1 MDFPLGSEDPAILQV
16 HKWDPSETGIGL
28 SDFRKAFLSPTREIL
43 LLHSYE
49 REALLVPLGKGE
61 LHSGGAEG
69 GYDYDN
75 HNPGSSNVSSE
86 ASTRPSR
93 SVMVNDSPC
102 TSGSDIDIDLAEIK
116 CSRSNSYPYISDV
129 NSLAWARCED
139 GYDQHSDASFREVL
153 FVSGRCGVTVHAFP
167 KLTKTK
173 GMDQAMLE
181 GNFRQGKWV
190 ELGPIATLSS
200 NFSHGVSGGQ
210 SVNLTGGDGGVEFLR
225 GSATKRYLESFFTKV
240 ETIVSDGILW
250 TKFPENNDFP
260 CSTKVVS
267 FSIFNGSLSLDH
279 LLNEKSVQSK
289 EHWQEPAD
297 SVKDASDCSSFSFC
311 GADTKLDCF
320 SSVFGIVI
328 NGFYECPRV
337 FSSASNCL
345 VGFFLTLMHHMSVN
359 ISDANQSVSSR
370 NLLLVAKLDSRGIQ
384 WVSVVK
390 LDERINRVQAVEWMD
405 FQFSDKLLVCLNSSG
420 LIVLY
425 SAMSG
430 EYVTHLN
437 VLQAC
442 GLNPHFDLQGLEK
455 LYSNDDIHAKEECG
469 IKDSMLVV
477 ASHTSL
483 LAVVDECGVIYV
495 ISLGEYILD
504 KNYSSEKLLPY
515 CQQFGLGMLV
525 GWGVGGSAID
535 CQAVYSNLSGYF
547 QSNDLNIKH
556 GSVASSDK
564 AVAGNALQKIN
575 GCTFKG
581 KGDLYGSYS
590 SGFSATSKV
599 NNGNKF
605 LGYDVKSPVMRKI
618 FLPNFRVCED
628 DSICFSPL
636 GITIFSKKKCV
647 KNQNV
652 SQLIHFNL
660 QVKLEVHDDNF
671 LDNVYEVYHFD
682 GKDVIGEAIGC
693 TFQGCFYIVREG
705 SLSVYIPSIS
715 ILSNFLPVEHIGYC
729 QSSKDIGISVQL
741 KDNLEIK
748 EPTKR
753 FSPWKV
759 EILDRVL
766 LYEGT
771 EVADQLCLKN
781 GWDIKVSRIRQL
793 QIALDYLKFYEI
805 ERSLEMLVDV
815 DLAEEGILRL
825 LFAAVY
831 LILNKSGSDSETSA
845 ASRLLALAT
854 CFATKMLHKY
864 GLLQHKKDAC
874 TAEGF
879 NKTGLLSLPPIEPI
893 RLQTEVD
900 FAQKLC
906 EIAHFLEII
915 RNLQCRHRSIFQ
927 RASQGSADS
936 GEESSLITTNMFQEE
951 SQVSSLPSDLESLDV
966 LNQRELSFPLPGSNN
981 NENLALVPVDSES
994 QLVSDEFGNIS
1005 HLTPLGGVLGK
1016 KVLPVENPREMMAR
1030 WKVDNL
1036 DLKTVVKDALLSG
1049 RLPLAVLQLHLHQ
1062 LNDFVADK
1070 EPHDTFTEVRDIG
1083 RAVAYEL
1090 FLKGE
1095 TELAVATLQR
1105 LGENIESCLKQL
1117 LFGTVRRSLRTQ
1129 IAEEMKRYGYLGPYE
1144 WKILDDM
1151 SLIECGLTTGKRNFN
1166 ELRLVILFVPVHVYE
1181 KSLYPSSSFWK
1192 TYNHRLKDISV
1203 PLDSVLPVEN
1213 RLRLLYNHSF
1223 DSHVIECGEID
1234 GIVFDTWINIS
1245 ESSSALEVDEDDA
1258 HVGYWASA
1266 AVWFDA
1272 WDQRTVDRMIL
1283 NQSFHSGNSL
1293 LWESQLEYHVCRNHW
1308 KEVSRLLDVM
1318 PAYVLSSGSLQLNLD
1333 VLQPALSLG
1342 CNMKSSNYE
1351 SFLCSLEELDSVCM
1365 EVPDVQMYRF
1375 SPDLC
1380 SGWMRMLMEEKLA
1393 KNFIFLKEYW
1403 EGTLEMIA
1411 LLARSGFI
1419 SGTDKICLEDDLTKT
1434 SSVREGAVQA
1444 LHKIFVHHCAQY
1456 NLPNILGL
1464 YLDHHSLVLDND
1476 SLYALQETAVD
1487 CEWARWLLLSR
1498 VKGCE
1503 YEASLANAR
1512 SIMSRNLIP
1521 RSDLSV
1527 LELDDIIRTVD
1538 DIAEGGGEMAAL
1550 ATLMHAAVPI
1560 QSCLNSGAVNRHS
1573 NSSAQC
1579 TLENLRPTLQKF
1591 PTLWRTLVGA
1601 CLGQDTMA
1609 LLVPK
1614 AKTDYLNWRDD
1625 IFFSTGRD
1633 TSLLQM
1639 LPCWF
1644 PKPIRRLIQLYVQGP
1659 LGCQSF
1665 SGFPTGETLLHRD
1678 IDLFINADVH
1688 AEISAISWEATIQ
1701 RHIEEELYGPLL
1713 EENGFGL
1720 EHLLHR
1726 GRAMAAFNQI
1736 LGHRVQNLKS
1746 EGESSTSAHGQT
1758 NIQSDVQTLLSP
1770 LGHSEE
1776 TLLLSVL
1783 PIAIMHFEDSM
1794 LVASCAFLLELCGLS
1809 SNKMR
1814 VDIAVLK
1821 RISSF
1826 YKSSENNENLRQLS
1840 PKGSVFHA
1848 ISHEGDVTESLARAL
1863 ADEYLH
1869 EGSPVIATETGA
1881 VSKHP
1886 SRALV
1891 LVLHHLEKAS
1901 LPRLVDGKTYG
1912 SWLLS
1917 GNGDGNELRSQRK
1930 AASQHW
1936 TLVTNFCR
1944 LHQLP
1949 LSTKYLAVLA
1959 RDNDWIEFLSEAQI
1973 GGYSFDTVVQVASK
1987 EFSDP
1992 RLQVHMLTVLRG
2004 MQSKKKASS
2013 ALFLDTLEKS
2023 SETTFPDENICVPVE
2038 LFQILAECEKQKC
2051 PGEALL
2057 RKAKELSWSIL
2068 AMVASCFLDVSPLS
2082 CLTVW
2087 LEITAARETSSIKV
2101 NDIASQIADNVGA
2114 AVNATNIL
2122 PVGDRVLTFHYNRQ
2136 SPKRRRLITPV
2147 SLDSSTS
2154 ATSDISSSISEKIL
2168 DSQGNTVENDR
2179 KVEHFGCINVPSDSN
2194 EGPASLSKMVAV
2206 LCEQQLF
2213 LPLLRAFEMFLPS
2226 CPLLPFIRALQA
2238 FSQMRLSEASAHL
2251 GSFSAR
2257 IKEEPMYLQANVG
2270 REAQIGASWISS
2282 TASTAADAVLSTCP
2296 SPYEKR
2302 CLLQLLAATDFGDGG
2317 YTAAYYRRVYWKI
2330 NLAEPLLRKDNELHL
2345 GDEISDDASLLSALE
2360 NNRHWDQARNWAKQL
2375 EANGA
2380 PWKSATHHVTESQA
2394 ESMVAEWKEFLWD
2407 VPEERVA
2414 LWSHCNTLFIRYS
2427 FPSLQAGLFFL
2438 KHAEAVEKDL
2448 PARELHELLLLS
2460 LQWLSGMISLS
2471 NPVCPLQLLR
2481 EIETKVWLLA
2491 VESETQVK
2499 SEGDFHFTFSTRES
2513 GIKNDSSIIDRT
2525 ASIIAKM
2532 DNHINTMRSRIV
2544 EKYESRENNQIPH
2557 KNQVMDA
2564 AGLSTTFG
2572 GNTKAKRRAKGYMAS
2587 RRPPLDSADK
2597 SADTDDGSSTTSF
2610 KNDLQLPEENV
2621 KVEMSFSRWEERV
2634 GEAELERAVLSLL
2647 EFGQIAAAKQLQ
2659 YKFSP
2664 GQIPSEF
2671 RLVDAALKLAAISTP
2686 PSNVSAPLLDEE
2698 VRSVMQ
2704 SYGILNDKNY
2714 VDPLQV
2720 LESSVTIF
2728 TEGNGRGLCKRIIAV
2743 IKAANTLGLPFSEAF
2758 NKQPIELLQ
2767 LLSLKA
2773 QDSFEEANFLV
2784 QTHPMPAASI
2794 AQILAESFLKGVLAA
2809 HRGGYMDSQKEE
2821 GPAPLLWRF
2830 SDFLKW
2836 AELCPSEPEIGHAL
2850 MRLVITG
2857 QEIPHACEVELLIL
2871 SHHFYKSSSCLDGV
2885 DVLVALAAT
2894 RVDAYVLEGDFP
2906 CLARLITGVGNFYA
2920 LNFILGILI
2929 ENGQLDL
2936 LLQKYSA
2943 AADINTG
2950 TADAVRGFRMAV
2962 LTSLKHFN
2970 PNDLDAFAMVYN
2982 HFDMKHETAALLE
2995 SRAEQSCEQWFRRY
3009 NKDQNEDLLDSMR
3022 YFIEAAEVHSSI
3034 DAGNKTRRDCAQ
3046 ASLLSLQIRMP
3057 DFQWLYRSE
3066 TNARRA
3072 LVEQSRF
3079 QEALIVA
3086 EAYNLNQPSE
3096 WALVL
3101 WNQMLK
3107 PEVMEEF
3114 VAEFVAVLLL
3124 QPSMLIDLAKFYRAE
3139 VAARGDQSHFSV
3151 WLTGGGLPAEWAK
3164 YLGRSFR
3171 CLLKRTRDLRLR
3183 MQLATVATGFGDVI
3197 DACTEE
3203 MDKVP
3208 DNAAPLVLRKGHGG
3222 AYLPLMEERLNRM
3235 FRWFLFSFAPK
3246 CIVPVHHYK
3255 NPFLMFYIHA
3265 PILSTKY
3272 SCLVLISHNANYRQ
3286 PFSFASELVT
3296 E

>member
-1 MDFPLGSEDPAILQV
+1 M
-16 HKWDPSETGIGL
+16 
-28 SDFRKAFLSPTREIL
+28 
-43 LLHSYE
+43 
-49 REALLVPLGKGE
+49 
-61 LHSGGAEG
+61 
-69 GYDYDN
+69 N
-75 HNPGSSNVSSE
+75 
-86 ASTRPSR
+86 
-93 SVMVNDSPC
+93 
-102 TSGSDIDIDLAEIK
+102 
-116 CSRSNSYPYISDV
+116 
-129 NSLAWARCED
+129 
-139 GYDQHSDASFREVL
+139 
-153 FVSGRCGVTVHAFP
+153 
-167 KLTKTK
+167 
-173 GMDQAMLE
+173 
-181 GNFRQGKWV
+181 
-190 ELGPIATLSS
+190 
-200 NFSHGVSGGQ
+200 
-210 SVNLTGGDGGVEFLR
+210 
-225 GSATKRYLESFFTKV
+225 
-240 ETIVSDGILW
+240 
-250 TKFPENNDFP
+250 
-260 CSTKVVS
+260 
-267 FSIFNGSLSLDH
+267 
-279 LLNEKSVQSK
+279 
-289 EHWQEPAD
+289 
-297 SVKDASDCSSFSFC
+297 
-311 GADTKLDCF
+311 
-320 SSVFGIVI
+320 
-328 NGFYECPRV
+328 
-337 FSSASNCL
+337 
-345 VGFFLTLMHHMSVN
+345 
-359 ISDANQSVSSR
+359 
-370 NLLLVAKLDSRGIQ
+370 
-384 WVSVVK
+384 
-390 LDERINRVQAVEWMD
+390 
-405 FQFSDKLLVCLNSSG
+405 
-420 LIVLY
+420 
-425 SAMSG
+425 
-430 EYVTHLN
+430 
-437 VLQAC
+437 
-442 GLNPHFDLQGLEK
+442 
-455 LYSNDDIHAKEECG
+455 
-469 IKDSMLVV
+469 
-477 ASHTSL
+477 
-483 LAVVDECGVIYV
+483 
-495 ISLGEYILD
+495 
-504 KNYSSEKLLPY
+504 
-515 CQQFGLGMLV
+515 
-525 GWGVGGSAID
+525 
-535 CQAVYSNLSGYF
+535 
-547 QSNDLNIKH
+547 
-556 GSVASSDK
+556 
-564 AVAGNALQKIN
+564 
-575 GCTFKG
+575 
-581 KGDLYGSYS
+581 
-590 SGFSATSKV
+590 
-599 NNGNKF
+599 
-605 LGYDVKSPVMRKI
+605 
-618 FLPNFRVCED
+618 
-628 DSICFSPL
+628 
-636 GITIFSKKKCV
+636 
-647 KNQNV
+647 
-652 SQLIHFNL
+652 
-660 QVKLEVHDDNF
+660 
-671 LDNVYEVYHFD
+671 
-682 GKDVIGEAIGC
+682 
-693 TFQGCFYIVREG
+693 
-705 SLSVYIPSIS
+705 
-715 ILSNFLPVEHIGYC
+715 
-729 QSSKDIGISVQL
+729 
-741 KDNLEIK
+741 
-748 EPTKR
+748 
-753 FSPWKV
+753 
-759 EILDRVL
+759 
-766 LYEGT
+766 
-771 EVADQLCLKN
+771 
-781 GWDIKVSRIRQL
+781 
-793 QIALDYLKFYEI
+793 
-805 ERSLEMLVDV
+805 RSLEMLGDV

-831 LILNKSGSDSETSA
+831 LILNKSGNDSETSA

-864 GLLQHKKDAC
+864 GLLQHKKD
-874 TAEGF
+874 TFIAESC
-879 NKTGLLSLPPIEPI
+879 NKTTLLPLPPIEPI
-893 RLQTEVD
+893 ELQTEVD
-900 FAQKLC
+900 FTQKLC
-906 EIAHFLEII
+906 EISHFLEII

-927 RASQGSADS
+927 RASQGLADS
-936 GEESSLITTNMFQEE
+936 GEESSLISTDMLQED
-951 SQVSSLPSDLESLDV
+951 SQLSVLPSDLESLDV
-966 LNQRELSFPLPGSNN
+966 LNQQEISFPLPGSDN
-981 NENLALVPVDSES
+981 NENLALVSVDSDS
-994 QLVSDEFGNIS
+994 HLVSDEFGNIS
-1005 HLTPLGGVLGK
+1005 HLTSLGGILGK

-1030 WKVDNL
+1030 WKVENL

-1049 RLPLAVLQLHLHQ
+1049 RLPLAVLQLHLINQ
-1062 LNDFVADK
+1062 LNDFVADN
-1070 EPHDTFTEVRDIG
+1070 EPHDTFTEIRDIG

-1095 TELAVATLQR
+1095 TELAVGTLQR

-1151 SLIECGLTTGKRNFN
+1151 SLIE
-1166 ELRLVILFVPVHVYE
+1166 
-1181 KSLYPSSSFWK
+1181 SLYPSSSFWK
-1192 TYNHRLKDISV
+1192 TYNRRLKDISNSSD
-1203 PLDSVLPVEN
+1203 PVLPVEN
-1213 RLRLLYNHSF
+1213 QLRLLDNHSF
-1223 DSHVIECGEID
+1223 DSPVIECGEID

-1245 ESSSALEVDEDDA
+1245 ESSSAVEVDQHDSP
-1258 HVGYWASA
+1258 VGYWASA

-1283 NQSFHSGNSL
+1283 DQPYHSSNSM
-1293 LWESQLEYHVCRNHW
+1293 LWDSQLEYHVSHNNW
-1308 KEVSRLLDVM
+1308 KEVFRLLNLI
-1318 PAYVLSSGSLQLNLD
+1318 PTYVLSAGSLQLNLD
-1333 VLQPALSLG
+1333 VLQPASSFG
-1342 CNMKSSNYE
+1342 CNINMKSSNYG
-1351 SFLCSLEELDSVCM
+1351 SLLCSFEELDSVCM
-1365 EVPDVQMYRF
+1365 EVPDVQMFRF
-1375 SPDLC
+1375 SSDIC
-1380 SGWMRMLMEEKLA
+1380 FGWMRMLLEENLA
-1393 KNFIFLKEYW
+1393 RRLIFLKEYW
-1403 EGTLEMIA
+1403 EGTLEIIT

-1419 SGTDKICLEDDLTKT
+1419 YGIDKLCVEDDLTNI
-1434 SSVREGAVQA
+1434 SFMSDGAVQA

-1456 NLPNILGL
+1456 NLPNLLDL
-1464 YLDHHSLVLDND
+1464 YLDQHNLVLDNG
-1476 SLYALQETAVD
+1476 SLYALQETTVD

-1503 YEASLANAR
+1503 YEASLANSR
-1512 SIMSRNLIP
+1512 SIMSRNLVP

-1527 LELDDIIRTVD
+1527 LDLDEIIRTVD

-1560 QSCLNSGAVNRHS
+1560 QSCLNSGGVNRHS

-1614 AKTDYLNWRDD
+1614 AKTALSDYLNWRDD

-1665 SGFPTGETLLHRD
+1665 SEFPIGETLLHRD

-1701 RHIEEELYGPLL
+1701 RHIEELYGPLL

-1726 GRAMAAFNQI
+1726 GRALAAFNQI

-1758 NIQSDVQTLLSP
+1758 NIQSDVQRLLSP
-1770 LGHSEE
+1770 LGQSEE
-1776 TLLLSVL
+1776 TLLSCVL
-1783 PIAIMHFEDSM
+1783 PTAIMHFEDSM

-1809 SNKMR
+1809 ANKMH

-1826 YKSSENNENLRQLS
+1826 YKSSENNENLWQLS

-1863 ADEYLH
+1863 AEEYLH
-1869 EGSPVIATETGA
+1869 KESPVIATETGA
-1881 VSKHP
+1881 VGKQP
-1886 SRALV
+1886 SRALI

-1917 GNGDGNELRSQRK
+1917 GNGDGNEFRSQQK
-1930 AASQHW
+1930 TASQHW
-1936 TLVTNFCR
+1936 TLVTTFCR

-1987 EFSDP
+1987 EFNDP
-1992 RLQVHMLTVLRG
+1992 RLRVHMLTVLRG

-2013 ALFLDTLEKS
+2013 ALFLDTLEKG
-2023 SETTFPDENICVPVE
+2023 SETTFPEENMCVPVE
-2038 LFQILAECEKQKC
+2038 LFQILAECEKHKC

-2087 LEITAARETSSIKV
+2087 LEITAARLVKGVSIESDLFVDRETSSIKV

-2114 AVNATNIL
+2114 AVNAANAL
-2122 PVGDRVLTFHYNRQ
+2122 PVGDRVLAFHYNRQ
-2136 SPKRRRLITPV
+2136 SPKRRRLITPI
-2147 SLDSSTS
+2147 SLESSSS
-2154 ATSDISSSISEKIL
+2154 ALSDISRTSTSEKL
-2168 DSQGNTVENDR
+2168 FDSHGKTVENDR
-2179 KVEHFGCINVPSDSN
+2179 KVEHFGCVNVPSDSD

-2270 REAQIGASWISS
+2270 RDAQIGASWISS

-2317 YTAAYYRRVYWKI
+2317 YTTAYYRRVYWKI

-2345 GDEISDDASLLSALE
+2345 GDDEISDDASLLSALE
-2360 NNRHWDQARNWAKQL
+2360 NNRHWEQARNWAKQL
-2375 EANGA
+2375 EPNGA
-2380 PWKSATHHVTESQA
+2380 PQKSAMHHVTESQA

-2414 LWSHCNTLFIRYS
+2414 LWNHCHTLFIRYS
-2427 FPSLQAGLFFL
+2427 FPSRQAGLFFL

-2491 VESETQVK
+2491 VESESQVK
-2499 SEGDFHFTFSTRES
+2499 SEGDFNFTFSTRES

-2532 DNHINTMRSRIV
+2532 DNHINTMRSRTV
-2544 EKYESRENNQIPH
+2544 DKYESREVNQIPH
-2557 KNQVMDA
+2557 KNHVID
-2564 AGLSTTFG
+2564 AGLSTTVG
-2572 GNTKAKRRAKGYMAS
+2572 GYTKTKRRAKGYTAS
-2587 RRPPLDSADK
+2587 RRPPLESADK
-2597 SADTDDGSSTTSF
+2597 SVDIDDVSSTINL
-2610 KNDLQLPEENV
+2610 KNEMQLQDENI

-2634 GEAELERAVLSLL
+2634 GTAELERAVLSLL

-2671 RLVDAALKLAAISTP
+2671 RLVDAALKLAANSTP
-2686 PSNVSAPLLDEE
+2686 PSNVSVPMLDEE
-2698 VRSVMQ
+2698 VHSVMQ
-2704 SYGILNDKNY
+2704 SYGLLNDKHCI
-2714 VDPLQV
+2714 DPLQI
-2720 LESSVTIF
+2720 LESLVTIF
-2728 TEGNGRGLCKRIIAV
+2728 TEGSGRGLCKRIIAV
-2743 IKAANTLGLPFSEAF
+2743 IKAANTLGLSFSEAF

-2836 AELCPSEPEIGHAL
+2836 AELCPSEPEIGHSL

-2943 AADINTG
+2943 AADTNTG
-2950 TADAVRGFRMAV
+2950 TAEAVRGFRMAV

-3009 NKDQNEDLLDSMR
+3009 HKDQNEDLLDSMR

-3034 DAGNKTRRDCAQ
+3034 DAGNKTRKDCAQ

-3114 VAEFVAVLLL
+3114 VAEFVAVLPL
-3124 QPSMLIDLAKFYRAE
+3124 QSSMLIDLARFYRAE

-3171 CLLKRTRDLRLR
+3171 CLLKRTRDLKLR

-3222 AYLPLMEERLNRM
+3222 AYLPLM
-3235 FRWFLFSFAPK
+3235 
-3246 CIVPVHHYK
+3246 
-3255 NPFLMFYIHA
+3255 
-3265 PILSTKY
+3265 
-3272 SCLVLISHNANYRQ
+3272 
-3286 PFSFASELVT
+3286 
-3296 E
+3296 

>member
-1 MDFPLGSEDPAILQV
+1 MDFPSRNEDPAILQL
-16 HKWDPSETGIGL
+16 HQWDLSEAQIGL
-28 SDFRKAFLSPTREIL
+28 SDFREAFLSPTREIL

-49 REALLVPLGKGE
+49 REAVLLPLVKGE
-61 LHSGGAEG
+61 SHSGGPESV
-69 GYDYDN
+69 YDYDKD
-75 HNPGSSNVSSE
+75 NPDSLTVSSHE
-86 ASTRPSR
+86 FTRHSR
-93 SVMVNDSPC
+93 TVLVNDLPC
-102 TSGSDIDIDLAEIK
+102 TSGSEINSDTDVAENK
-116 CSRSNSYPYISDV
+116 CSKSNSYPYISDV
-129 NSLAWARCED
+129 SSLAWARCGD
-139 GYDQHSDASFREVL
+139 SYDQHNDASFRELL
-153 FVSGRCGVTVHAFP
+153 FVSGKYGVTIHAFP
-167 KLTKTK
+167 KLTKTR
-173 GMDQAMLE
+173 GMVQAVVE
-181 GNFRQGKWV
+181 GSFRQGRWV
-190 ELGPIATLSS
+190 EWGPVATLAEDRLMGESS
-200 NFSHGVSGGQ
+200 GFSHGVSEGQ
-210 SVNLTGGDGGVEFLR
+210 DVTLSDGVESLR
-225 GSATKRYLESFFTKV
+225 GSNTKRYLESFLTKV
-240 ETIVSDGILW
+240 ETVVTDGCLW
-250 TKFPENNDFP
+250 TKFPDNNKFP
-260 CSTKVVS
+260 YSTEVVS
-267 FSIFNGSLSLDH
+267 FNIFDGSLSLDH
-279 LLNEKSVQSK
+279 LFEEKTVQSK
-289 EHWQEPAD
+289 ENWQEPAD
-297 SVKDASDCSSFSFC
+297 SVKGASELSRLSFC
-311 GADTKLDCF
+311 GADSKLDCF
-320 SSVFGIVI
+320 SSIFGVVI
-328 NGFYECPRV
+328 NGFYECHRI
-337 FSSASNCL
+337 FSSASYCL
-345 VGFFLTLMHHMSVN
+345 VGFFLTLMHHVN
-359 ISDANQSVSSR
+359 VSDENQRGRSR
-370 NLLLVAKLDSRGIQ
+370 NLLVIAKLDSWGIQ
-384 WVSVVK
+384 WVSMVK
-390 LDERINRVQAVEWMD
+390 LDERINIAQEVEWMD
-405 FQFSDKLLVCLNSSG
+405 FQFADNLVVCLSSSG
-420 LIVLY
+420 LVVLY

-442 GLNPHFDLQGLEK
+442 GINPHFELQRLEK
-455 LYSNDDIHAKEECG
+455 LHISDDIYVKQEHD
-469 IKDSMLVV
+469 IKDNISDQHNNSFRRSFKRLVV
-477 ASHTSL
+477 ASYTSL

-495 ISLGEYILD
+495 ICLGDEYISV
-504 KNYSSEKLLPY
+504 KNNTSEKLLPY
-515 CQQFGLGMLV
+515 CQKYGLGMLV
-525 GWGVGGSAID
+525 GWGVGGSDIVR
-535 CQAVYSNLSGYF
+535 QAVYSNFSGYF
-547 QSNDLNIKH
+547 QLNDLKKRNGTVVSPDK
-556 GSVASSDK
+556 SVT
-564 AVAGNALQKIN
+564 GNVLPKIN
-575 GCTFKG
+575 GCTFKE
-581 KGDLYGSYS
+581 KGDLYGSYL
-590 SGFSATSKV
+590 SGFSATSKAS
-599 NNGNKF
+599 NGLKPF
-605 LGYDVKSPVMRKI
+605 RSDVKPPVVRKI

-636 GITIFSKKKCV
+636 GITIFSKKKSV
-647 KNQNV
+647 KNQNGSRLV
-652 SQLIHFNL
+652 HFNL
-660 QVKLEVHDDNF
+660 HVKLDVHDDSF
-671 LDNVYEVYHFD
+671 LDSVYDDAYHFD
-682 GKDVIGEAIGC
+682 GKEAVIGGAIGC

-705 SLSVYIPSIS
+705 GLSVHIPSIS
-715 ILSNFLPVEHIGYC
+715 LSNFLPLEYIGYR
-729 QSSKDIGISVQL
+729 QSIKDIRISVL
-741 KDNLEIK
+741 FKDNLEIK
-748 EPTKR
+748 QGTKM

-793 QIALDYLKFYEI
+793 QIALDYLKFDEI

-815 DLAEEGILRL
+815 DLTEEGILRL

-831 LILNKSGSDSETSA
+831 LILNKSGNDSETSA

-854 CFATKMLHKY
+854 CFATKMLRKY
-864 GLLQHKKDAC
+864 GLLQHKND
-874 TAEGF
+874 TSTVQGF
-879 NKTGLLSLPPIEPI
+879 NKMGLLPLPPTEPVK
-893 RLQTEVD
+893 LQTEVD

-906 EIAHFLEII
+906 EMARFLEIT

-927 RASQGSADS
+927 KASQGLADS
-936 GEESSLITTNMFQEE
+936 GGKSSLMSTEMSQEE
-951 SQVSSLPSDLESLDV
+951 SQLSIFPSDSEPLDA
-966 LNQRELSFPLPGSNN
+966 LNQHELSFPLTASGRDN
-981 NENLALVPVDSES
+981 NENLALMPFDSEPH
-994 QLVSDEFGNIS
+994 LVSDEFGNIS
-1005 HLTPLGGVLGK
+1005 HLTPLGGMLEK
-1016 KVLPVENPREMMAR
+1016 KILPVENPREMMAR
-1030 WKVDNL
+1030 WRVDNL

-1062 LNDFVADK
+1062 SNGFAADK

-1083 RAVAYEL
+1083 RAVAYDL

-1117 LFGTVRRSLRTQ
+1117 LFGTVRRSLRAQ

-1151 SLIECGLTTGKRNFN
+1151 SLIE
-1166 ELRLVILFVPVHVYE
+1166 
-1181 KSLYPSSSFWK
+1181 SLYPSSSFWK
-1192 TYNHRLKDISV
+1192 TYHCRLKDTGFPS
-1203 PLDSVLPVEN
+1203 DSVLPAEN
-1213 RLRLLYNHSF
+1213 RLRLLHNHSF
-1223 DSHVIECGEID
+1223 DDLVIECGEID
-1234 GIVFDTWINIS
+1234 GIVFDTWMDIN
-1245 ESSSALEVDEDDA
+1245 ESSSAPEVDENDA
-1258 HVGYWASA
+1258 HVGYWAAA

-1272 WDQRTVDRMIL
+1272 WEQKTVDRVIL
-1283 NQSFHSGNSL
+1283 NQAFHPGISL
-1293 LWESQLEYHVCRNHW
+1293 LWESQLEFHVCRNYW
-1308 KEVSRLLDVM
+1308 KEVFTLLDLM
-1318 PAYVLSSGSLQLNLD
+1318 PAYVLSAGDLQLNLD
-1333 VLQPALSLG
+1333 ASLPASSLG
-1342 CNMKSSNYE
+1342 CNMNMKSPNYG
-1351 SFLCSLEELDSVCM
+1351 SFLCEELDSVCI
-1365 EVPDVQMYRF
+1365 EVPDVQIYRF
-1375 SPDLC
+1375 SSGIC
-1380 SGWMRMLMEEKLA
+1380 SEWMRMLMEEKLA
-1393 KNFIFLKEYW
+1393 KRFIFLKEYW
-1403 EGTLEMIA
+1403 EGTLEMIN

-1419 SGTDKICLEDDLTKT
+1419 YGRDKICLKDDLVET
-1434 SSVREGAVQA
+1434 SSIRDGAVQA
-1444 LHKIFVHHCAQY
+1444 FHKVFVHHCAQY
-1456 NLPNILGL
+1456 NLPNLLDL
-1464 YLDHHSLVLDND
+1464 YLDYHSLVLDSD
-1476 SLYALQETAVD
+1476 SLYALQEAAVD

-1512 SIMSRNLIP
+1512 SIMSRNLVP

-1527 LELDDIIRTVD
+1527 LELDELIRTVD
-1538 DIAEGGGEMAAL
+1538 DIAEGGGEMTAL

-1560 QSCLNSGAVNRHS
+1560 QSCLNSGGVNRHS

-1601 CLGQDTMA
+1601 CLGQDTMD

-1614 AKTDYLNWRDD
+1614 AKTALSDYLSWRDE
-1625 IFFSTGRD
+1625 IFFSTGCD
-1633 TSLLQM
+1633 TSLRQM

-1659 LGCQSF
+1659 IGCQSF
-1665 SGFPTGETLLHRD
+1665 SGFPSGETLLHRD

-1720 EHLLHR
+1720 EHHLHR
-1726 GRAMAAFNQI
+1726 GRALAAFNQI
-1736 LGHRVQNLKS
+1736 LCHRVQNLTS
-1746 EGESSTSAHGQT
+1746 EGEASTSTQRQS
-1758 NIQSDVQTLLSP
+1758 NIQSDVQALLSP
-1770 LGHSEE
+1770 LGESEE
-1776 TLLLSVL
+1776 TLLSSVL
-1783 PIAIMHFEDSM
+1783 PIAILHFEDSR
-1794 LVASCAFLLELCGLS
+1794 LVASCAFLVELCGLS
-1809 SNKMR
+1809 ASKMR
-1814 VDIAVLK
+1814 IDIAVLK

-1848 ISHEGDVTESLARAL
+1848 VSHEGDVTETLARAL

-1869 EGSPVIATETGA
+1869 KDSPATATETGTLI
-1881 VSKHP
+1881 KRP
-1886 SRALV
+1886 SRALM
-1891 LVLHHLEKAS
+1891 LVLNHLEKAS
-1901 LPRLVDGKTYG
+1901 LPRLFDGKTYG
-1912 SWLLS
+1912 SWLLC

-1959 RDNDWIEFLSEAQI
+1959 RDNDWIEFLSEAQV

-1992 RLQVHMLTVLRG
+1992 RLRLHMLTVLRG
-2004 MQSKKKASS
+2004 MQSKKKASPAS
-2013 ALFLDTLEKS
+2013 FLDTLDKG
-2023 SETTFPDENICVPVE
+2023 SETTFPDENMCVPVE

-2057 RKAKELSWSIL
+2057 MKAKELSWSML

-2147 SLDSSTS
+2147 SLESPAAAIFDVSSTS
-2154 ATSDISSSISEKIL
+2154 MSEKIF
-2168 DSQGNTVENDR
+2168 DSRGKIMDNER
-2179 KVEHFGCINVPSDSN
+2179 KVEHSVCINVPSDSG
-2194 EGPASLSKMVAV
+2194 EGPAPLSKMVAV
-2206 LCEQQLF
+2206 LCEQHLF

-2270 REAQIGASWISS
+2270 REAQIGTSWISS
-2282 TASTAADAVLSTCP
+2282 TASTSADAVLSTCP

-2317 YTAAYYRRVYWKI
+2317 YAAAYYRRAYWKI

-2345 GDEISDDASLLSALE
+2345 GDDILDDASLLSALE
-2360 NNRHWDQARNWAKQL
+2360 ENRHWEQARNWAKQL
-2375 EANGA
+2375 EVNGV
-2380 PWKSATHHVTESQA
+2380 PWKSAMHHVTESQA

-2414 LWSHCNTLFIRYS
+2414 LWSHCRTLFIRYS

-2438 KHAEAVEKDL
+2438 KHAEAVEKEL

-2491 VESETQVK
+2491 VESEAQVK
-2499 SEGDFHFTFSTRES
+2499 SEGDFNFTFSTRENAT
-2513 GIKNDSSIIDRT
+2513 KNDSSIIDRT
-2525 ASIIAKM
+2525 ASIISKM
-2532 DNHINTMRSRIV
+2532 DNHINTMKSKTV
-2544 EKYESRENNQIPH
+2544 EKYESRESNQIPL
-2557 KNQVMDA
+2557 KTQVMDA
-2564 AGLSTTFG
+2564 GLTTNFG
-2572 GNTKAKRRAKGYMAS
+2572 GTSTKTKRRAKGYTAS
-2587 RRPPLDSADK
+2587 RRPPLDSADR
-2597 SADTDDGSSTTSF
+2597 SADIDDGSCAPSF
-2610 KNDLQLPEENV
+2610 KNELQLHEENI

-2634 GEAELERAVLSLL
+2634 GAAELERAVLSLL

-2664 GQIPSEF
+2664 GQMPSEF

-2686 PSNVSAPLLDEE
+2686 PSNVSVSMLEEE
-2698 VRSVMQ
+2698 VHSVMK
-2704 SYGILNDKNY
+2704 SYGLLNDKHH

-2720 LESSVTIF
+2720 LESLVTIF
-2728 TEGNGRGLCKRIIAV
+2728 TEGSGRGLCKRIIAV
-2743 IKAANTLGLPFSEAF
+2743 IKAANTLGLSFFEAF

-2773 QDSFEEANFLV
+2773 QDSFDEANFLV
-2784 QTHPMPAASI
+2784 QTHPMPASSI

-2871 SHHFYKSSSCLDGV
+2871 SHHFYKSSTCLDGV

-2936 LLQKYSA
+2936 LLQKYAA
-2943 AADINTG
+2943 AADTNTG
-2950 TADAVRGFRMAV
+2950 TAEAVRGFRMAV

-2995 SRAEQSCEQWFRRY
+2995 SRAGQSCEQWCRRY
-3009 NKDQNEDLLDSMR
+3009 NKDQNEDLLDAMR

-3034 DAGNKTRRDCAQ
+3034 DAGNKTRSDCAQ

-3114 VAEFVAVLLL
+3114 VAEFVAVLPL
-3124 QPSMLIDLAKFYRAE
+3124 QPSMLIDLARFYRAE

-3171 CLLKRTRDLRLR
+3171 GLLKRTRDLRLR
-3183 MQLATVATGFGDVI
+3183 VQLATVATGFGDVI
-3197 DACTEE
+3197 DALSEE

-3222 AYLPLMEERLNRM
+3222 AYLPLM
-3235 FRWFLFSFAPK
+3235 
-3246 CIVPVHHYK
+3246 
-3255 NPFLMFYIHA
+3255 
-3265 PILSTKY
+3265 
-3272 SCLVLISHNANYRQ
+3272 
-3286 PFSFASELVT
+3286 
-3296 E
+3296 